1 MSHTCIIIA
10 SNIINTLCVS
20 PEKFCRHEELIAV
33 EEDPGDVTED
43 KHKDDADE
51 DEGEVDLTPDG
62 TVCS

>member
-1 MSHTCIIIA
+1 MYI
-10 SNIINTLCVS
+10 S
-20 PEKFCRHEELIAV
+20 PKKFCRHEELIAV

-43 KHKDDADE
+43 KHKDDTDE